1 MAKPNLRRDDLVY
14 PELSYEIIG
23 CVYDVWDEL
32 GPGHLEKVYQ
42 KALGIALSSRSI
54 LFKEQIHY
62 PLKFKNEIVGKGIL
76 DFLVEGKVILEIKK
90 DEIFSKSN
98 IEQVLNYLKISQL
111 KLAILINFGKS
122 GIKTKRI
129 VNITEVS

>member
-1 MAKPNLRRDDLVY
+1 MAKNNLRRDDLVY

-42 KALGIALSSRSI
+42 KALGIALARRN
-54 LFKEQIHY
+54 LAYTEQIHY
-62 PLKFKNEIVGKGIL
+62 PLKFKGELVGKGIL
-76 DFLVEGKVILEIKK
+76 DFLVEEKVILEIKK
-90 DEIFSKSN
+90 NDVFSKPN
-98 IEQVLNYLKISQL
+98 IEQVLNYLKLSQL

-129 VNITEVS
+129 VNINEGS

>member
-1 MAKPNLRRDDLVY
+1 MTKSNLKRNDLVY
-14 PELSYEIIG
+14 PELSYEIVG
-23 CVYDVWDEL
+23 CAYDVWDEL

-42 KALGIALSSRSI
+42 KALGISLSARNLS
-54 LFKEQIHY
+54 FQEQIQY
-62 PLKFKNEIVGKGIL
+62 PVKFKNEIVGKGIL
-76 DFLVEGKVILEIKK
+76 DFLVEKKIILEIKK
-90 DEIFSKSN
+90 DEIFSKPN

-129 VNITEVS
+129 VNINEGS